1 MSTRDSDDLGFLS
14 TEVTR
19 RQVLQGAAAVGAVA
33 ALGTTAAACGS
44 SSSSSSSA
52 SPAASS
58 SAAAGTPKMGG
69 HLRVAA
75 GQGSAKE
82 DLDAHATAYTMQSM
96 DMRFNLY
103 DSLLEYTHEG
113 VQAMALAE
121 SMEPNADG
129 TEFTIKLKSGVT
141 FHDGS
146 PVNADAVVYS
156 FERIMDPKN
165 PGLAANQLRG
175 LTPGGTVKVDD
186 LTVSFKLKEA
196 NAIFPEALATYSAA
210 IVPVGYDP
218 KGGDGVIGTGPF
230 KLAAPSDF
238 QPGVQ
243 CVMAKNENYWRT
255 DGGPYVDQLS
265 IIEFADTTAQMN
277 ALLGNSVDYVN
288 MIPGAQRSIATG
300 AGAKLLEAKTGSWI
314 PFTMNVQVKPFDDVR
329 VRQAFRLIVDRE
341 QMMAQGADGLQW
353 LGNDMYAP
361 FDPGYNKDLPQRTQ
375 DLEQAKSLLK
385 QAGQEGMTVKLVTST
400 SVSNNAPSAATV
412 FAQQAQGAGITVKVD
427 NVTGDVFWGDQ
438 YLKWGFAMDNW
449 GTRGYLAQTG
459 MGTMPGSLYNE
470 THWADGNSKYMDL
483 VKEAYKTV
491 DDAARND
498 LINQASTI
506 EYDEGGYIVYAF
518 DNQVDAMAANVMG
531 MVADFSGLGSAAS
544 NARYRLAFFA

>member
-1 MSTRDSDDLGFLS
+1 MSTRDKDELGFLS
-14 TEVTR
+14 KPVTR
-19 RQVLQGAAAVGAVA
+19 RQVLQGAAAVGAAA
-33 ALGTTAAACGS
+33 ALGSTAAACGS
-44 SSSSSSSA
+44 SSESTSSA
-52 SPAASS
+52 SPSS
-58 SAAAGTPKMGG
+58 SAAAGAPVMGG

-103 DSLLEYTHEG
+103 DSLLEYSNEG
-113 VQAMALAE
+113 VLGMALAE

-129 TEFTIKLKSGVT
+129 TQYTVKLKPDVV

-146 PVNADAVVYS
+146 PVNADAVVFS

-165 PGLAANQLRG
+165 PGLAAAQLRG
-175 LTPGGTVKVDD
+175 LTPGGTKKLDD
-186 LTVSFKLKEA
+186 LTVQFNLEEA

-210 IVPVGYDP
+210 VVPVGYDP
-218 KGGDGVIGTGPF
+218 KGGEGVVGTGPF
-230 KLAAPSDF
+230 KLAAPGDF

-243 CVMAKNENYWRT
+243 CVMARNDSYWRE
-255 DGGPYVDQLS
+255 GGGAYVDQLS

-277 ALLGNSVDYVN
+277 ALLGGAVDYVN
-288 MIPGAQRSIATG
+288 MIPGAQRQIATD
-300 AGAKLLEAKTGSWI
+300 AGNKLLEAKTGSWI

-329 VRQAFRLIVDRE
+329 VRQAFRLIVDRP
-341 QMMAQGADGLQW
+341 QMIAQGADGLQW

-361 FDPGYNKDLPQRTQ
+361 FDPGYNKDLPQRAQ

-400 SVSNNAPSAATV
+400 SVSNNAPAAATV

-459 MGTMPGSLYNE
+459 MGTMPGSLYDE
-470 THWADGNSKYMDL
+470 THWAEGNSKYMDL

-506 EYDEGGYIVYAF
+506 EYNEGGYIVYAF

-544 NARYRLAFFA
+544 NARYRLAYFA